1 MHGTCVVHLC
11 AAFIRWQVMDAHF
24 TLTGDHHNPCMPL
37 NMVDLVPCLLTSAHQ
52 MYGSQSMISFKGRLV
67 SVSCG
72 LCKYVFCVAAAA
84 VWLLLQ
90 LLSNQVPV
98 LVAIPIHNPRM
109 LTGVDL
115 DHCVLTSHCL
125 VPIKRDALSP

>member
-1 MHGTCVVHLC
+1 MCIV
-11 AAFIRWQVMDAHF
+11 QVFH
-24 TLTGDHHNPCMPL
+24 
-37 NMVDLVPCLLTSAHQ
+37 
-52 MYGSQSMISFKGRLV
+52 
-67 SVSCG
+67 
-72 LCKYVFCVAAAA
+72 VAAAA

-98 LVAIPIHNPRM
+98 LIFPFVAIPIHNPRM